1 MLPLV
6 SGDTKTMVAEML
18 EYLKHPEAQTPAAA
32 GAPEEP
38 KPRTIEEIAA
48 AAESPE
54 VERRRAALRLL
65 YEACS
70 VGAIRR
76 VPEKVILRRLRS
88 DVEPDVEC
96 RCWVVK
102 TMSLLPRAV
111 TVLRAG
117 LYDESPEVR
126 ALGMEALGGCRVAR
140 DGSARGQPIRYG
152 FLPPFLGGPP
162 PIDEAILPRT
172 R

>member
-1 MLPLV
+1 
-6 SGDTKTMVAEML
+6 
-18 EYLKHPEAQTPAAA
+18 KHPEAQTPAAA

-38 KPRTIEEIAA
+38 KPLTIEEIAA

-117 LYDESPEVR
+117 LYDESPKVR
-126 ALGMEALGGCRVAR
+126 ALAMEALGECGVAE
-140 DGSARGQPIRYG
+140 DGSARGQPIAYV
-152 FLPPFLGGPP
+152 FLAPFLDEPLS
-162 PIDEAILPRT
+162 IDEFNVLRT
-172 R
+172 ALNLVT